1 MVEDRI
7 LYNKKDHIGWITLNR
22 PQAKNHFDLVM
33 AQELVE
39 TCTQINGDHDVNAIF
54 LTGKGSSFCTG
65 VDFSWQE
72 KMATVSVVEAVA
84 ELISPTLAVVNGDAI
99 GFGLELAL
107 ACDLRIAVDSACCG
121 LPQIS
126 EGRIPMNGG
135 TQRLSRLVG
144 KSQALEM
151 VLTGELL
158 DAQSAFKIGLFNKVV
173 KSSDLHSEVEKLAAD
188 LSTKA
193 PLALRYMK
201 EAINKGLDM
210 TLEQGLRLE
219 ADLYFLLHTT
229 ADRTEGVNSFLQK
242 RKPKFTGK

>member
-1 MVEDRI
+1 MAEKRV

-22 PQAKNHFDLVM
+22 PQSENRFEPIM
-33 AQELVE
+33 AQELAE
-39 TCTQINGDHDVNAIF
+39 ICLQINGDNDVNAVF
-54 LTGKGSSFCTG
+54 LTGAGSAFCTG
-65 VDFSWQE
+65 FDFSCQE
-72 KMATVSVVEAVA
+72 KSEMVSAVESVA
-84 ELISPTLAVVNGDAI
+84 DLISPTIAVVNGDAI

-107 ACDLRIAVDSACCG
+107 ACDLRIATDTVRCG

-144 KSQALEM
+144 KAHSLAM
-151 VLTGELL
+151 VLTGEIIT
-158 DAQSAFKIGLFNKVV
+158 AQDAFKIGLFNKVV
-173 KSSDLHSEVEKLAAD
+173 KQADLQSEAEKMSAD
-188 LSTKA
+188 LSDKA
-193 PLALRYMK
+193 PFSLRYIK

-219 ADLYFLLHTT
+219 SDLYFLLHTT
-229 ADRTEGVNSFLQK
+229 ADRTEGINSFIEK